1 MAKYI
6 VDMDALI
13 KCCDFLSIGKLNGG
27 DYTYVDNVIALLQR
41 FPKDKIEE
49 TITIEAKNN
58 IKMNKTEDD
67 ITRYLNKIA
76 RGEDTI
82 TEDLKL

>member
-6 VDMDALI
+6 IDLDALVE
-13 KCCDFLSIGKLNGG
+13 CCDFLSEGKINGN
-27 DYTYVDNVIALLQR
+27 DYAYVQNIKALIAR

-49 TITIEAKNN
+49 TMTIEVKNN

-76 RGEDTI
+76 RGEDT
-82 TEDLKL
+82 TPEDLKL

>member
-13 KCCDFLSIGKLNGG
+13 ECCEFLSVGKINGS
-27 DYTYVDNVIALLQR
+27 DYTYVQNVKALIQR

-49 TITIEAKNN
+49 TITIEVKNN
-58 IKMNKTEDD
+58 VEMSE
-67 ITRYLNKIA
+67 
-76 RGEDTI
+76 
-82 TEDLKL
+82 